1 MAFCDK
7 LYPDTNHVNIH
18 RLVNI
23 NKLKRGGEGVR
34 DRLNKQKIGTAGL
47 NSVIGQEMTKHVF
60 EEFTMVNEILL

>member
-23 NKLKRGGEGVR
+23 NKLKRGGEGGG

-47 NSVIGQEMTKHVF
+47 NSVLGQE
-60 EEFTMVNEILL
+60 